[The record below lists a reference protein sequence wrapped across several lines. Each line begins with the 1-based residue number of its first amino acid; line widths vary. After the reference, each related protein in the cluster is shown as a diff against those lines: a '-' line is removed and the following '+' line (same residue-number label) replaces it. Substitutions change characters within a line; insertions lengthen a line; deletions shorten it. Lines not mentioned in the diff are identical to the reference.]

1 MMQVERSNQVIK
13 IAILGMGTVGS
24 GVVAIMNKRGE
35 NIKNKVGTE
44 LKVEKIL
51 VKDNSKKREI
61 ELPPEVLT
69 YNVEDILDD
78 PEIELIVELMGGE
91 EPAYEYITKAISK
104 GKSVVTANKLVI
116 AKYGDEIL
124 KLARENEVQVSFE
137 ASVAGGIPIIRP
149 LKESLVANRIEEI
162 YGILNGTTNYILT
175 KMTQERI
182 EFDKALEEAQRLGY
196 AERDPSSDTKGFDA
210 AYKIAILSSI
220 AFETSVDADSIYIEG
235 IEGVT
240 LEDIKLADELGYVIK
255 LLAIGKKYDDGLN
268 IRVHPAFISKNHP
281 LAMVN
286 GAYNAIYLYGDA
298 VGDVMLYGKGA
309 GQMPTGSA
317 VVADIIQVAKD
328 INYNRLDTHSLG
340 APRNQQIK
348 EINQIDNSFYLR
360 IQVLDKPGVM
370 SQVTKVLGDNHV
382 SLSAVSQKHMLTPI
396 VPLVLITHPVKE
408 ENMRK
413 SLYELENL
421 ESVVKINNLIRVE
434 KKHNG

>member
-1 MMQVERSNQVIK
+1 MQVERSNQVIK

-69 YNVEDILDD
+69 YNVEDILDN